1 MGKGIICL
9 ETEWHITKKR
19 NQVPMNSEP
28 LLRFMKECYGIPYIY
43 RRIATLG
50 ELEYYLKQ
58 FCKSEYDKYE
68 IFYFS
73 FHGQTHGIQLEG
85 EKEPLSL
92 DDLLAIGGDV
102 FSNRFIHFSSC
113 RTLLGAQKAID
124 QFKVDSGA
132 KSVTG
137 YTKSVDSVL
146 SAIHDIALFK
156 ECLEKEQIPAI
167 FRQLERMYGG
177 LQEKLGFRTHSY

>member
-19 NQVPMNSEP
+19 NQISLNSEP

-50 ELEYYLKQ
+50 ELEYYVKQ
-58 FCKSEYDKYE
+58 FRKSEYDKYE

-92 DDLLAIGGDV
+92 EDLLAIGGDV
-102 FSNRFIHFSSC
+102 FNNRFIHFSSC
-113 RTLLGAQKAID
+113 RTLLGAH
-124 QFKVDSGA
+124 GA

-167 FRQLERMYGG
+167 FRQLERFYGG